1 MVSYITS
8 LSKEHILTIPP
19 SSNEADIRIL
29 ESAGVP
35 RPPPREKKKPTI
47 RLVAIAIRAT
57 VRMKMGAAK
66 WAESRKIQE
75 RIEAKIEQQKMQLL
89 QQQKADAAVS
99 NTSAGTKRKVTSGGH
114 SGPRSAYV

>member
-1 MVSYITS
+1 MVSHFIPPF
-8 LSKEHILTIPP
+8 KDHILTVTL

-89 QQQKADAAVS
+89 QQQKADTALSTA
-99 NTSAGTKRKVTSGGH
+99 SAGTKRKVTSGSNG
-114 SGPRSAYV
+114 GARSAYV